1 MRDLTPRFHSISK
14 HRTTAVTISELWST
28 NGGKWK
34 VWKRTRMNEFV
45 KIQDFQIK
53 KSNTVT
59 NRFNE
64 DQGTIKL
71 FYKRKYSLVKKVKLF
86 NSNFLNVG

>member
-1 MRDLTPRFHSISK
+1 
-14 HRTTAVTISELWST
+14 
-28 NGGKWK
+28 
-34 VWKRTRMNEFV
+34 MNEFV

-86 NSNFLNVG
+86 NSNLLNVG